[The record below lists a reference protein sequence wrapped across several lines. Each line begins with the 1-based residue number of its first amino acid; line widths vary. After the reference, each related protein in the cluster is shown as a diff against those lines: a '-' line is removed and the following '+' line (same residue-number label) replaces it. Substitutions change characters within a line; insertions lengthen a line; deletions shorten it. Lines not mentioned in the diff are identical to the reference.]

1 MANEKAPH
9 LMEAGED
16 FGSLAELV
24 DYQSGSVVSRTLI
37 KTEGGNLT
45 VFSFDQGQGLS
56 EHTTPN
62 DAILWV
68 LEGRVQVEI
77 QAERYQLGVG
87 DFIRL
92 PAQIPHALEALEKM
106 KMGLMIFQGSA
117 DS

>member
-1 MANEKAPH
+1 MANEKAQH

-24 DYQSGSVVSRTLI
+24 DYQSGSVVSRTLL

-45 VFSFDQGQGLS
+45 VFSFDRGQGLS

-62 DAILWV
+62 EAFVWV
-68 LEGRVQVEI
+68 LEGQVQIEL
-77 QAERYQLGVG
+77 QGQSFTLGVG

-92 PAQIPHALEALEKM
+92 PAQIPHALEALEMM
-106 KMGLMIFQGSA
+106 KMGLMIFQGSS

>member
-1 MANEKAPH
+1 MSGDKASPM
-9 LMEAGED
+9 MEAGED
-16 FGSLAELV
+16 FGPLAALV
-24 DYQSGSVVSRTLI
+24 DYQSGSVVSRTLL
-37 KTEGGNLT
+37 KTKGGNLT

-77 QAERYQLGVG
+77 QAERYKLGMG

-92 PAQIPHALEALEKM
+92 PANIPHALEALDKM
-106 KMGLMIFQGSA
+106 KMGLIIFQ
-117 DS
+117 DSTD